1 MSTPLQPTTDS
12 RRRFAAGEVVFAE
25 GAEGDTAFIIERGQ
39 VEVTVERNGQTVRV
53 AVLGPGEIFGE
64 MSLIDDRPRTATVRC
79 ITEIDCVIVDR
90 GQIQH
95 RLRGA
100 DVITGSLLRLTLNR
114 FRSLQRSLRD
124 ARIDLEEFYP
134 TAEAMSDDASAEYQR
149 ARDRLKLERELRN
162 GFEQD
167 QFFIEYQPIVALKD
181 GTLRGYEA
189 LVRWQHPEFGRT
201 APDRFIELAEES
213 GLIHAIDHW
222 VMRHALELLETI
234 RDDMGGMD
242 PDALPWLSIN
252 LSGMR
257 FVDADVVQ
265 DLRQIIQS
273 SRIPAHKITIEITEG
288 VLIRNP
294 ELALAV
300 LNGLKQLGL
309 SIALDDF
316 GTGYSSLSYLQR
328 FPIDTIKI
336 DLTFI
341 QKMQTNETSLQIVR
355 AIIGLAQALNI
366 KVVAEGVELP
376 VQARLLRDLG
386 ADCGQGYLYSR
397 ALTTDAARAY
407 ALGNM
412 ANRRSLGDEGP

>member
-1 MSTPLQPTTDS
+1 MSTPLQPNTDS

-39 VEVTVERNGQTVRV
+39 VEVSVERNGQTVRL

-114 FRSLQRSLRD
+114 FRSLQRSLRESP
-124 ARIDLEEFYP
+124 IDLMEADP
-134 TAEAMSDDASAEYQR
+134 TTEMMSEAASADYQR

-162 GFEQD
+162 GFEQN

-181 GTLRGYEA
+181 GSLRGYEA

-222 VMRHALELLETI
+222 VMRHALKLLETI
-234 RDDMGGMD
+234 RDDMGEMD

-257 FVDADVVQ
+257 FVDADVVK
-265 DLRQIIQS
+265 DLRQIIETS
-273 SRIPAHKITIEITEG
+273 GIPAHKITIEITEG

-300 LNGLKQLGL
+300 LNGLKELGL

-397 ALTTDAARAY
+397 ALTTEAARAY

-412 ANRRSLGDEGP
+412 ASRRGFGD

>member
-1 MSTPLQPTTDS
+1 MSTSSQQSES
-12 RRRFAAGEVVFAE
+12 RRRFSADEIVFEE
-25 GAEGDTAFIIERGQ
+25 GASGDDAFIIERGT
-39 VEVTVERNGQTVRV
+39 VEVSVLRNGKTIRL

-64 MSLIDDRPRTATVRC
+64 MSLIDDRPRTATVRA
-79 ITEIDCVIVDR
+79 ITEIDCVIIDR

-114 FRSLQRSLRD
+114 FRSLQLSLRD
-124 ARIDLEEFYP
+124 RPYDLP
-134 TAEAMSDDASAEYQR
+134 DLTDLTGGQSAPMSDAATADYQR
-149 ARDRLKLERELRN
+149 ARERLKLERELKQ

-167 QFFIEYQPIVALKD
+167 QFFIEYQPIVDLNGGA
-181 GTLRGYEA
+181 LRGFEA
-189 LVRWQHPEFGRT
+189 LVRWQHPELGRT

-222 VMRHALELLETI
+222 VMRHALELLQAIGTDI
-234 RDDMGGMD
+234 GDMD
-242 PDALPWLSIN
+242 PINLPWLSIN
-252 LSGMR
+252 LSGMG
-257 FVDADVVQ
+257 FVDVDVVEN
-265 DLRQIIQS
+265 LRRIITTS
-273 SRIPAHKITIEITEG
+273 GVSPHKITIEITEG

-294 ELALAV
+294 ELALHV
-300 LNGLKQLGL
+300 LTGMKELGL

-328 FPIDTIKI
+328 FPIDIIKI

-341 QKMQTNETSLQIVR
+341 QKMQTSETSLQIVR
-355 AIIGLAQALNI
+355 AIIGLAKALNI
-366 KVVAEGVELP
+366 RVVAEGVELP

-412 ANRRSLGDEGP
+412 ANRRSQSD

>member
-1 MSTPLQPTTDS
+1 MSKAYSQPMDS
-12 RRRFAAGEVVFAE
+12 RQRFAAGDVVFAE
-25 GAEGDTAFIIERGQ
+25 GAEGDDAFIIERGQ
-39 VEVTVERNGQTVRV
+39 VEVLVERNGQTIRL
-53 AVLGPGEIFGE
+53 AVLGPGEMFGE
-64 MSLIDDRPRTATVRC
+64 MALIDDRPRTATVRC
-79 ITEIDCVIVDR
+79 ITEIDCVIIDR

-124 ARIDLEEFYP
+124 TP
-134 TAEAMSDDASAEYQR
+134 VEALDAGDPASVEMSESASADYQR
-149 ARDRLKLERELRN
+149 ARDRLKLERELKM

-167 QFFIEYQPIVALKD
+167 QFFIEYQPIVGLQD
-181 GTLRGYEA
+181 GALRGYEA
-189 LVRWQHPEFGRT
+189 LVRWQHPELGRT
-201 APDRFIELAEES
+201 APGRFIELAEES

-222 VMRHALELLETI
+222 VMRNALKLLETI
-234 RDDMGGMD
+234 RADMGDMD
-242 PDALPWLSIN
+242 ASALPWLSIN

-257 FVDADVVQ
+257 FVDADVVL
-265 DLRQIIQS
+265 DLKRIIQAS
-273 SRIPAHKITIEITEG
+273 GVPASKVKVEITEG

-294 ELALAV
+294 ELALGV
-300 LNGLKQLGL
+300 LNGLKEMGL

-336 DLTFI
+336 DLSFI
-341 QKMQTNETSLQIVR
+341 QKMQTSETSLQIVR

-366 KVVAEGVELP
+366 QVVAEGVELP
-376 VQARLLRDLG
+376 VQARLLRDMG
-386 ADCGQGYLYSR
+386 AECGQGYLYSR
-397 ALTTDAARAY
+397 ALTTEAARAY

-412 ANRRSLGDEGP
+412 AGRRGLGE

>member
-1 MSTPLQPTTDS
+1 MSTPLQPNTDS

-39 VEVTVERNGQTVRV
+39 VEVSVERNGQTVRL

-114 FRSLQRSLRD
+114 FRSLQRSLRESP
-124 ARIDLEEFYP
+124 IDHMEADP
-134 TAEAMSDDASAEYQR
+134 TTEMMSEAASADYQR

-162 GFEQD
+162 GFEQN

-181 GTLRGYEA
+181 GSLRGYEA

-222 VMRHALELLETI
+222 VMRHALKLLETI
-234 RDDMGGMD
+234 RDDMGEMD

-257 FVDADVVQ
+257 FVDADVVK
-265 DLRQIIQS
+265 DLRQIIETS
-273 SRIPAHKITIEITEG
+273 GIPAHKITIEITEG

-300 LNGLKQLGL
+300 LNGLKELGL

-397 ALTTDAARAY
+397 ALTTEAARAY

-412 ANRRSLGDEGP
+412 ASRRGFGD

>member
-1 MSTPLQPTTDS
+1 MSTTVPQATDS
-12 RRRFAAGEVVFAE
+12 RRRFAAGEIVFAE
-25 GAEGDTAFIIERGQ
+25 GAEGDSAFIIERGQ
-39 VEVTVERNGQTVRV
+39 VEVSVERNGQTVRL

-64 MSLIDDRPRTATVRC
+64 MSLIDDRPRTATVRT

-90 GQIQH
+90 AQIQH

-124 ARIDLEEFYP
+124 SPIALVDQQDAPTEE
-134 TAEAMSDDASAEYQR
+134 MSESASADYQR
-149 ARDRLKLERELRN
+149 ARDRLKLERELRL
-162 GFEQD
+162 GFEQN

-181 GTLRGYEA
+181 GSLRGYEA
-189 LVRWQHPEFGRT
+189 LVRWQHPVFGRT

-222 VMRHALELLETI
+222 VMRHALELLEAI
-234 RDDMGGMD
+234 RSDMGSLDPAGM
-242 PDALPWLSIN
+242 PWLSIN

-265 DLRQIIQS
+265 DLKRIIQAS
-273 SRIPAHKITIEITEG
+273 GVPAEKITIEITEG

-300 LNGLKQLGL
+300 LNGLKEMGL

-341 QKMQTNETSLQIVR
+341 QKMQTSDTSLQIVR

-366 KVVAEGVELP
+366 RVVAEGVELP

-386 ADCGQGYLYSR
+386 ADCGQGYLFSR
-397 ALTTDAARAY
+397 ALTTEAARAY

-412 ANRRSLGDEGP
+412 ANRRGFGD

>member
-1 MSTPLQPTTDS
+1 MSTSSQQSES
-12 RRRFAAGEVVFAE
+12 RRRFSADEIVFEE
-25 GAEGDTAFIIERGQ
+25 GASGDDAFIIERGS
-39 VEVTVERNGQTVRV
+39 VEVSVLRNGKTIRL

-64 MSLIDDRPRTATVRC
+64 MSLIDDRPRTATVRA
-79 ITEIDCVIVDR
+79 ITEIDCVIIDR

-114 FRSLQRSLRD
+114 FRSLQLSLRD
-124 ARIDLEEFYP
+124 RPYEFPDLSNVKSP
-134 TAEAMSDDASAEYQR
+134 PMSDAASADYQR
-149 ARDRLKLERELRN
+149 ARERLKLERELQQ

-167 QFFIEYQPIVALKD
+167 QFFIEYQPIVDLNGGA
-181 GTLRGYEA
+181 LRGYEA
-189 LVRWQHPEFGRT
+189 LVRWQHPELGRT

-222 VMRHALELLETI
+222 VMRHALELLQAI
-234 RDDMGGMD
+234 RADMGDMNPVD
-242 PDALPWLSIN
+242 LPWLSIN

-257 FVDADVVQ
+257 FADVDVVE
-265 DLRQIIQS
+265 DLRRIIIAS
-273 SRIPAHKITIEITEG
+273 GLPPHKITIEITEG

-294 ELALAV
+294 ELALHV
-300 LNGLKQLGL
+300 LTGMKELGV

-328 FPIDTIKI
+328 FPIDIIKI

-341 QKMQTNETSLQIVR
+341 QKMQTSETSLQIVR
-355 AIIGLAQALNI
+355 AIIGLAKALNI
-366 KVVAEGVELP
+366 RVVAEGVELP

-407 ALGNM
+407 ALGNT
-412 ANRRSLGDEGP
+412 ANRRGQSD